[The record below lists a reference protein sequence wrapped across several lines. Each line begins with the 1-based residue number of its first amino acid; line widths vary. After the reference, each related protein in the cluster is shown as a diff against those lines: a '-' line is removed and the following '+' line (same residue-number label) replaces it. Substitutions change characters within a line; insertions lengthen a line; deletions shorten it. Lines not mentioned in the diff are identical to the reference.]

1 MRLEK
6 QRQLFKNKQ
15 FTYLLGEQVLTQFS
29 YSLVSFSSVITV
41 FKLTKSNFSV
51 GILLLCFYL
60 PSIFTAMLA
69 GMVSD
74 HFHRKKILTVTNII
88 WASLVVVMAF
98 TRNNYWLFL
107 LITILI
113 QITDEFFQN
122 ANAATIPMVVE
133 EKNLISANTI
143 FSLTN
148 YLCLIVGS
156 ISVGLLIRFFSPAA
170 PFLTASLLVY
180 LAAFIVSR
188 LSFQQKIVMM
198 PKNKEVIAHIKEQIK
213 QGWQFIRES
222 KMISLLVTFVASLT
236 ALQGLVMAISPG
248 YVENVLGIEAS
259 DASFVFVLPLG
270 IGLLSA
276 GYFLGRFGKRFRKI
290 ELIRKGMVLVGL
302 GLLFLAL
309 IPKSSRVADF
319 AKKTYH
325 FESLLHTSLPLASV
339 ILFLGFG
346 GTLVFVPAYTSLQ
359 ENIPD
364 QLRGR
369 VLSTATMLTQIA
381 SAFLILS
388 SGFIADKIGF
398 FPILLTLSLAGLFFG
413 LFSRKILVE
422 TKVLEK

>member
-156 ISVGLLIRFFSPAA
+156 ISVGLLIRFFSP
-170 PFLTASLLVY
+170 
-180 LAAFIVSR
+180 
-188 LSFQQKIVMM
+188 
-198 PKNKEVIAHIKEQIK
+198 
-213 QGWQFIRES
+213 
-222 KMISLLVTFVASLT
+222 
-236 ALQGLVMAISPG
+236 
-248 YVENVLGIEAS
+248 
-259 DASFVFVLPLG
+259 
-270 IGLLSA
+270 
-276 GYFLGRFGKRFRKI
+276 
-290 ELIRKGMVLVGL
+290 
-302 GLLFLAL
+302 
-309 IPKSSRVADF
+309 
-319 AKKTYH
+319 
-325 FESLLHTSLPLASV
+325 
-339 ILFLGFG
+339 
-346 GTLVFVPAYTSLQ
+346 
-359 ENIPD
+359 
-364 QLRGR
+364 
-369 VLSTATMLTQIA
+369 
-381 SAFLILS
+381 
-388 SGFIADKIGF
+388 
-398 FPILLTLSLAGLFFG
+398 
-413 LFSRKILVE
+413 
-422 TKVLEK
+422 